1 MRFSHL
7 RNLFGTNSS
16 TEALQSVN
24 LVNEPVPAP
33 PPQKKPKL
41 TTTAAVAKA
50 HPPQKSAAKASQGPK
65 IPDDP
70 SEKIKYLVHDAFN
83 CDEDIEDI
91 REASKKLWEIMLKVP
106 LEQPKLVEVVVWS
119 ILKFGDD
126 VILQHLG
133 SSILFAVRLR
143 YWMTT
148 EWNRDKTS
156 PNVLMLLRVSFI
168 ITYCGMNNFGRSL
181 CALEPCIP

>member
-1 MRFSHL
+1 
-7 RNLFGTNSS
+7 
-16 TEALQSVN
+16 
-24 LVNEPVPAP
+24 
-33 PPQKKPKL
+33 
-41 TTTAAVAKA
+41 
-50 HPPQKSAAKASQGPK
+50 
-65 IPDDP
+65 
-70 SEKIKYLVHDAFN
+70 
-83 CDEDIEDI
+83 
-91 REASKKLWEIMLKVP
+91 MLKVP

-156 PNVLMLLRVSFI
+156 PTVLMLLRVSF
-168 ITYCGMNNFGRSL
+168 YH
-181 CALEPCIP
+181 